1 MLLIDRALIREALAS
16 SLAVMLVFVALFVAV
31 SLVNILAK
39 AAVGEIPAGIIFV
52 LLGLRT
58 VHVLGQILPLA
69 LFIGILLTLGRW
81 YRDSEMAVLAACGIG
96 IRHFVRPLLLL
107 AAGFTLVAS
116 LFALYLSPLAIGLTA
131 KAKSE
136 NVNRQEVSGI
146 APGVFNEIKDG
157 GGFFYVEQV
166 SRDSATLSNIFSSR
180 VDDGRHGVMLA
191 KSGYQHTDEKTG
203 DRFLVFKDGTRYEG
217 VPGRADYRII
227 EFESYAVRI
236 EPRASPPAITSHDA
250 IPTLQL
256 FAANDRNARAEWNWR
271 LSKSVAPLVLALLAA
286 VFAYNDARR
295 GRYAGLFVAVLIY
308 FVYSNLLGIGHVML
322 KQGRMSPVLGLWWVH
337 VLFLGLAVYWL
348 ARRAANR
355 PLLPFTFPFAR
366 RA

>member
-1 MLLIDRALIREALAS
+1 M
-16 SLAVMLVFVALFVAV
+16 
-31 SLVNILAK
+31 
-39 AAVGEIPAGIIFV
+39 

-217 VPGRADYRII
+217 VPGRAVGLSLSRWREMPFQHPEEVTAFLATKRTRDHRTGH
-227 EFESYAVRI
+227 SDV
-236 EPRASPPAITSHDA
+236 
-250 IPTLQL
+250 
-256 FAANDRNARAEWNWR
+256 AARDTARAELGPFHARERGGFCGIWNIE
-271 LSKSVAPLVLALLAA
+271 SPAH
-286 VFAYNDARR
+286 R
-295 GRYAGLFVAVLIY
+295 G
-308 FVYSNLLGIGHVML
+308 
-322 KQGRMSPVLGLWWVH
+322 
-337 VLFLGLAVYWL
+337 
-348 ARRAANR
+348 
-355 PLLPFTFPFAR
+355 
-366 RA
+366 